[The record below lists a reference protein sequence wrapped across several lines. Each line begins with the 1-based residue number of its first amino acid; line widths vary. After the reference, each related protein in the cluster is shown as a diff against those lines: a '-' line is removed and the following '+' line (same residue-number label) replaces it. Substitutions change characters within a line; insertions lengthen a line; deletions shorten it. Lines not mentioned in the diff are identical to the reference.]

1 MTHAAPS
8 PTATIAL
15 QPQRI
20 AATSLAIAIHLAA
33 FGLLLMPLANQ
44 GAQTPASER
53 IQVQW
58 QQAQPPAPTPPPPVL
73 PVQRTPTPP
82 RTTPHSVPLPQ
93 SIPVLVDTVDP
104 AAVAAAALALTP
116 TSVLG
121 SPAEPLGLDTPSG
134 ANNALQVLQS
144 PPPAYPPQALQ
155 QRQQGEVLLRVS
167 IDASGKVST
176 VEIERSSGHRLLDQ
190 AARRQV
196 LRHWRFA
203 PAQHDG
209 RHVAAQGLVPINFR
223 ID

>member
-1 MTHAAPS
+1 MTHAVS
-8 PTATIAL
+8 RTTASSAL

-20 AATSLAIAIHLAA
+20 AATSLAVAIHLAA

-44 GAQTPASER
+44 GAPAPATER

-58 QQAQPPAPTPPPPVL
+58 QQAQPPAPPPPA
-73 PVQRTPTPP
+73 PP
-82 RTTPHSVPLPQ
+82 ELVRRSPSPPQSTPHSVPLPQ

-104 AAVAAAALALTP
+104 AVVAAAALALTP
-116 TSVLG
+116 TRVLG
-121 SPAEPLGLDTPSG
+121 SPAEPLALGSTAG
-134 ANNALQVLQS
+134 AHNALQVLQS
-144 PPPAYPPQALQ
+144 PPPAYPAQALQ

-167 IDASGKVST
+167 IDASGKVSA
-176 VEIERSSGHRLLDQ
+176 VEIERSSGYRLLDQ

-203 PAQHDG
+203 PARHDG
-209 RHVAAQGLVPINFR
+209 QHIPAVGLVPINFR

>member
-1 MTHAAPS
+1 MSHAAPS
-8 PTATIAL
+8 PTATVTL

-44 GAQTPASER
+44 GVTTAPTER

-58 QQAQPPAPTPPPPVL
+58 QQAQPAVVTPPPPVL
-73 PVQRTPTPP
+73 PIQATPTPTQ
-82 RTTPHSVPLPQ
+82 TTPYSVPLPH

-104 AAVAAAALALTP
+104 ALVTAAALALTP
-116 TSVLG
+116 TDIQG
-121 SPAEPLGLDTPSG
+121 SPADPVSLEGPGTAHS
-134 ANNALQVLQS
+134 ALQVLQS
-144 PPPAYPPQALQ
+144 PPPPYPPQALQ
-155 QRQQGEVLLRVS
+155 QQQQGEVLLRVS

-203 PAQHDG
+203 PAQRDG
-209 RHVAAQGLVPINFR
+209 QAIEAQGLVPINFR

>member
-1 MTHAAPS
+1 MTHAAS
-8 PTATIAL
+8 PTIPRTAL

-20 AATSLAIAIHLAA
+20 AATSLALAIHLAA
-33 FGLLLMPLANQ
+33 FGLLMVPLANP
-44 GAQTPASER
+44 GTPAPAVQR
-53 IQVQW
+53 TQVQW
-58 QQAQPPAPTPPPPVL
+58 QQPVPPMPPPPPPIQ
-73 PVQRTPTPP
+73 PVRHTPAPP
-82 RTTPHSVPLPQ
+82 QATPHSVPLPQ

-104 AAVAAAALALTP
+104 AAVTAAALALTP
-116 TSVLG
+116 TSVQG
-121 SPAEPLGLDTPSG
+121 SPTEPLRLDSPAG
-134 ANNALQVLQS
+134 AHNALQVLQS

-209 RHVAAQGLVPINFR
+209 HPIAAVGLVPINFR

>member
-1 MTHAAPS
+1 MTHASPS
-8 PTATIAL
+8 PTATTAL

-44 GAQTPASER
+44 GTPAPATER

-58 QQAQPPAPTPPPPVL
+58 QQAQPPVPPPPAPPELV
-73 PVQRTPTPP
+73 RHTPAPP
-82 RTTPHSVPLPQ
+82 QSTPHSVPLPQ
-93 SIPVLVDTVDP
+93 SIPVVVDTVDP
-104 AAVAAAALALTP
+104 AVVAAAALALTP
-116 TSVLG
+116 TQIQG
-121 SPAEPLGLDTPSG
+121 SPAEPLSLDSPGTAHS
-134 ANNALQVLQS
+134 ALQVLQS
-144 PPPAYPPQALQ
+144 PPPPYPPQALQ

-167 IDASGKVST
+167 IDASGKVSA

-203 PAQHDG
+203 PAQRDG
-209 RHVAAQGLVPINFR
+209 QHIPAQGLVPINFR
-223 ID
+223 IE